1 MGEIR
6 LSDNHRDLSTHA
18 GFQFEFYCE
27 RCSES
32 WRSPFDRYAAG
43 TFGSLLG
50 AADGLLGGLFGG
62 ARHAVHEVATAG
74 YSKAKDG
81 ALERAVA
88 AARGHFRRCPRC
100 SNHYCGDCW
109 NADEGTCTSCVPR
122 LEAEVAALN
131 REAKLSKA
139 REAAYERAAV
149 SDAEMQARVVSCPS
163 CHAPVG
169 RAKFCPEC
177 GTGVSLARSC
187 GDCGA
192 DVPRSAKFCPECG
205 GRA

>member
-6 LSDNHRDLSTHA
+6 LSDNHRDLSTHS

-32 WRSPFDRYAAG
+32 WRSPFERYAVG
-43 TFGSLLG
+43 TVGGLLG

-62 ARHAVHEVATAG
+62 ARRAVHEVATAG

-81 ALERAVA
+81 ALERAVD
-88 AARGHFRRCPRC
+88 AARGRFHRCPRC
-100 SNHYCGDCW
+100 SDNFCGDCW
-109 NADEGTCTSCVPR
+109 NADEGTCVTCVPR
-122 LEAEVAALN
+122 LEAEIAAAN
-131 REAKLSKA
+131 REAKIARA

-149 SDAEMQARVVSCPS
+149 SDAEMRARVVSCPACS
-163 CHAPVG
+163 APVG
-169 RAKFCPEC
+169 QGKFCPEC
-177 GTGVSLARSC
+177 GTTVSLTRAC

-192 DVPRSAKFCPECG
+192 AVPRSAKFCPDCG
-205 GRA
+205 TRA